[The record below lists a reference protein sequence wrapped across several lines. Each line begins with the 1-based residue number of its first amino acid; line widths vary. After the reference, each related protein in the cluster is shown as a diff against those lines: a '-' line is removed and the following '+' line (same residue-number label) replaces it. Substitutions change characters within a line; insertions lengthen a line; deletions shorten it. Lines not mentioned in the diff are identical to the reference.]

1 MLVGVN
7 ALALAPGRGGGA
19 ERFLRNVLVT
29 MRDVQPHTRFVIF
42 TDAGNHASFEGYD
55 RVCIADASRLGPRND
70 TAALLG
76 APARQAAVDLL
87 FSPLTTAPAKS
98 PVPVVAYALD
108 LRQWEADHIRKQR
121 RGAASQRAAKR
132 VCAAAAALVV
142 PSTYVQ
148 MRCLELLEIGLD
160 KIVVAPLGV
169 HEVFATPQPALVEQ
183 PYLLA
188 VGDTH
193 EFKNTAR
200 LQEVFAHLRGEAPHT
215 LVVVGRPCEAEPK
228 DWGPGVLRFEHCP
241 LAQLAGLYQGC
252 DMYIQPS
259 LYEGSGV
266 TVLEAMRA
274 GAPVA
279 TSRTGG
285 IPEVAGDAPI
295 YFNPNSPAS
304 MLGAVRRVIS
314 EGPDARRLRVRA
326 GLRIATDYTWEK
338 CAWKTLAAFKRA

>member
-7 ALALAPGRGGGA
+7 ALALEPGRGGGA
-19 ERFLRNVLVT
+19 ERFLRNVLAK
-29 MRDVQPHTRFVIF
+29 MRAVQPNTRFVIF
-42 TDAGNHASFEGYD
+42 TDAANHASFEGYD
-55 RVCIADASRLGPRND
+55 RVCVSDAPRMGLRSD
-70 TAALLG
+70 SAALLD
-76 APARQAAVDLL
+76 APARHAAIDLL
-87 FSPLTTAPAKS
+87 FSPLTAAPAQS
-98 PVPVVAYALD
+98 PVPVVAYVLD

-132 VCAAAAALVV
+132 VCAAAAGLVV

-148 MRCLELLEIGLD
+148 MRCLELLDIGLD
-160 KIVVAPLGV
+160 KIIVAPLGV
-169 HEVFATPQPALVEQ
+169 HDVFATPQPGLVEQ

-193 EFKNTAR
+193 EFKNIAR
-200 LQEVFAHLRGEAPHT
+200 LQEVFVQLRGEAPHT

-228 DWGPGVLRFEHCP
+228 DWGRGVLRFEQCP
-241 LAQLAGLYQGC
+241 LAQLAGLYQRC
-252 DMYIQPS
+252 DVYIQPS
-259 LYEGSGV
+259 LYEGCGV

-285 IPEVAGDAPI
+285 IPEVAGDVPI

-304 MLGAVRRVIS
+304 MLDAVRRAINQ
-314 EGPDARRLRVRA
+314 GPDARRLRVRA
-326 GLRIATDYTWEK
+326 GQRAAIEYTWEQ
-338 CAWKTLAAFKRA
+338 CAWKILAAFKRA